1 MYLWCSRLVR
11 LYWTGVGH
19 VHLSKRVIEMER
31 KQDEKWDGGGCSGT
45 CKAGEKI
52 PIPVSRNILFRRTF
66 TLTWTRDLGFK
77 FFGGGRGFMLVSQI
91 AL

>member
-1 MYLWCSRLVR
+1 
-11 LYWTGVGH
+11 
-19 VHLSKRVIEMER
+19 MER